1 MPKVDLDALDSL
13 EAKAT
18 PGPWM
23 LVRQVVY
30 RDAGLAPFIAQM
42 LPDLTQ
48 FPSLDDIGRADD
60 DGKLI
65 VALRNAYPA
74 LRAYVKALEA
84 ERDASREVMRH
95 QDRLLWLCEENTGED
110 IEAVRVT
117 RLATDAARA
126 KMEKQ
131 DG

>member
-1 MPKVDLDALDSL
+1 MTSLSDLDRLHA
-13 EAKAT
+13 EAT

-74 LRAYVKALEA
+74 LRAYLKALEA
-84 ERDASREVMRH
+84 ERDASRAWYPMPSTVLTFHSDE
-95 QDRLLWLCEENTGED
+95 LA
-110 IEAVRVT
+110 AVIRA

-126 KMEKQ
+126 QMEK
-131 DG
+131 